1 MKWKKDRLYLD
12 GILDFKKKVLFCWV
26 GDLGWKFTKK
36 NQLNLKEKD
45 CKLQK
50 THKKKL

>member
-36 NQLNLKEKD
+36 PVKFKR
-45 CKLQK
+45 KGLQITK
-50 THKKKL
+50 NA